1 MAFTVT
7 LKNKYYY
14 SQRDLKLSDQKV
26 WSNAR
31 VTANSIH
38 ILHLAGI
45 EPWPQLWEATERFPY
60 SCVILLSKT
69 VIRCM
74 QKDETKLIITWLSK
88 RHFRLQTQS
97 PFWCHRGRSF
107 SSHFQ
112 YTYQETTTCREHLLE
127 GSKSRSCC
135 HTSVSDPSRTAAYI
149 CRP

>member
-45 EPWPQLWEATERFPY
+45 EPWPQL
-60 SCVILLSKT
+60 
-69 VIRCM
+69 
-74 QKDETKLIITWLSK
+74 
-88 RHFRLQTQS
+88 
-97 PFWCHRGRSF
+97 
-107 SSHFQ
+107 
-112 YTYQETTTCREHLLE
+112 
-127 GSKSRSCC
+127 
-135 HTSVSDPSRTAAYI
+135 
-149 CRP
+149 